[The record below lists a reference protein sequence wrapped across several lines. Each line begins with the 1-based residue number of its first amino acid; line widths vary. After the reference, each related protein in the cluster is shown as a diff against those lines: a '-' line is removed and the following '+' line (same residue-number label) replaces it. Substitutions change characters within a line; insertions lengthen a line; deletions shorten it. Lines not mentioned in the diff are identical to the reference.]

1 MKSVFVSRPTW
12 VDPKFQKGLDGFL
25 RVLAGLDLQP
35 RTIGTTDY
43 PSKAPLAEVIK
54 LMELCS
60 GAIILG
66 YPQIVATAG
75 YLKDKPISTDVVL
88 PTEWNHI
95 EAGLAYAREI
105 PLLVIH
111 HQGISRG
118 IFDRGAIAN
127 FIYEVDLADPAW
139 PLRPEVQGAIAN
151 WKNDVLTGDNTGV
164 PSSGVGA
171 VTAGPLGRGAA
182 DPAKANRLTYYCKN
196 CGTIPGS
203 PTKCVPGYNH
213 NFAAMSGDVFCR
225 NCGATPGQ
233 STKCNP
239 GYTHNFS
246 AA

>member
-1 MKSVFVSRPTW
+1 MKNVFVSRPTW

-43 PSKAPLAEVIK
+43 PSKAPLNEVIK

-75 YLKDKPISTDVVL
+75 YVKDKPISTDVIL

-95 EAGLAYAREI
+95 EAGLAHARGI

-111 HQGISRG
+111 HHGISRG

-127 FIYEVDLADPAW
+127 FIYELDLADPAW

-151 WKNDVLTGDNTGV
+151 WKNDVLTGI
-164 PSSGVGA
+164 PASGGSV
-171 VTAGPLGRGAA
+171 VTAKSIGRGAA
-182 DPAKANRLTYYCKN
+182 DAPMANRPTHYCKN
-196 CGTIPGS
+196 CGTVPGGS
-203 PTKCVPGYNH
+203 TKCMPGYRH
-213 NFAAMSGDVFCR
+213 DFVAMSVNVFCR
-225 NCGATPGQ
+225 NCGATPGK
-233 STKCNP
+233 STPCNP
-239 GYTHNFS
+239 GYRHNFS
-246 AA
+246 PA